1 MWVAP
6 QRRDLGA
13 IAHYTG
19 LLITTVAGAMVIPL
33 ATALVAGE
41 WGPALD
47 FALGAGVTAAIGMG
61 LAQMAPRG
69 AYLGRRDALIITA
82 LAWLSISLVGAIPL
96 SLSGHYGSFL
106 DAWFET
112 MSGFTTSGLTL
123 SQDLDHMAVAHNM
136 WRHLTH
142 LIGGQGIIVAALT
155 VAMGVRGGGAISL
168 YIAEGRD
175 ERIMP
180 NVIHTARFIWFVTAV
195 YVSLGTVALGI
206 ANLAAGMEF
215 SRSFLHGFWATIAC
229 YDTGGFGPQ
238 SMNALYYHSPIFE
251 IVTVMLMLAGTLNF
265 NLHADVWRGDPR
277 EIGKNI
283 EARSLA
289 VNIALLSAAVGFGLG
304 ASQLYSGWGEV
315 LRKGVYHVMSA
326 NSGTGHQTLYTTQWL
341 NGYSGLGFAAILLA
355 MAFGGMVSSTAGG
368 IKALRLG
375 LIAKGVLWRVKQSI
389 APASSVI
396 TQKYHHLLDVPLTSE
411 VLSNALMVFVLY
423 VITYITGAL
432 IGAAYGYPAGAA
444 LFESI
449 SATANVGLSTGIT
462 APTMPA
468 GLKITYMVQM
478 WAGRLEFITL
488 FALIASI
495 VTSFRRGRGRQ

>member
-1 MWVAP
+1 
-6 QRRDLGA
+6 
-13 IAHYTG
+13 
-19 LLITTVAGAMVIPL
+19 
-33 ATALVAGE
+33 
-41 WGPALD
+41 
-47 FALGAGVTAAIGMG
+47 
-61 LAQMAPRG
+61 
-69 AYLGRRDALIITA
+69 
-82 LAWLSISLVGAIPL
+82 
-96 SLSGHYGSFL
+96 
-106 DAWFET
+106 
-112 MSGFTTSGLTL
+112 
-123 SQDLDHMAVAHNM
+123 
-136 WRHLTH
+136 
-142 LIGGQGIIVAALT
+142 
-155 VAMGVRGGGAISL
+155 
-168 YIAEGRD
+168 
-175 ERIMP
+175 
-180 NVIHTARFIWFVTAV
+180 
-195 YVSLGTVALGI
+195 
-206 ANLAAGMEF
+206 
-215 SRSFLHGFWATIAC
+215 
-229 YDTGGFGPQ
+229 
-238 SMNALYYHSPIFE
+238 
-251 IVTVMLMLAGTLNF
+251 
-265 NLHADVWRGDPR
+265 
-277 EIGKNI
+277 
-283 EARSLA
+283 
-289 VNIALLSAAVGFGLG
+289 
-304 ASQLYSGWGEV
+304 
-315 LRKGVYHVMSA
+315 MSA

-449 SATANVGLSTGIT
+449 SATANAGLSTGIT